1 MTLIE
6 FLGNIGGWGID
17 MEVAKHIQRSL
28 TKQGLKFQLD
38 TKVSNATREGG
49 AIKVEAEDM
58 KKNKKI
64 QVRMVLFLKII

>member
-38 TKVSNATREGG
+38 TKVLNATRAGG

-64 QVRMVLFLKII
+64 EVQMMLLLR